1 MKLDNSVKGVK
12 VKRNNIVSEVAGVRV
27 KKNGVITTV
36 WVAAEPFEWITDSVV
51 QGAYPSEYGVVS
63 LTPSNSYCNKS
74 LTKFALVGSVSANSG
89 FIGKTDEV
97 DTGNNKYM
105 EIALGLVSN
114 GGKVNKFTVA
124 GNDYSAEVVTNGVI
138 TVDVSGQDTVSIEV
152 DITAWSSNTLNLYI
166 KSIRFY
172 S

>member
-1 MKLDNSVKGVK
+1 MSILRNGTAADYVFRYKGTELE
-12 VKRNNIVSEVAGVRV
+12 RATY
-27 KKNGVITTV
+27 NGTGELWI
-36 WVAAEPFEWITDSVV
+36 AAEPFEWITDSVV
-51 QGAYPSEYGVVS
+51 QGSYPSEYGVVS
-63 LTPSNSYCNKS
+63 LTPSNSDCNKS

-105 EIALGLVSN
+105 EITLGLVSN
-114 GGKVNKFTVA
+114 KGKVNKFIVA
-124 GNDYSAEVVTNGVI
+124 GNDYAAEVVTNGVI
-138 TVDVSGQDTVSIEV
+138 TVDVSRVDTVSIEL
-152 DITAWSSNTLNLYI
+152 DITAWSTNTIYLYI